1 MKCVRTIG
9 IVLYLIF
16 VKKEMCSILL
26 RNLKAFKNE
35 STRYHLL
42 NQKLSFKLHFL
53 STHNFTAMRHQLFLI
68 LMTVIQT
75 TIKSL
80 SEMYECLNV
89 NFDNY
94 LQIVSRKGKAE
105 ERRPLLILFSADA
118 MACMFHAAGVAS
130 EKALDEKHYLFLKKL
145 TQVCKLI
152 YGQFY

>member
-1 MKCVRTIG
+1 
-9 IVLYLIF
+9 
-16 VKKEMCSILL
+16 
-26 RNLKAFKNE
+26 
-35 STRYHLL
+35 
-42 NQKLSFKLHFL
+42 
-53 STHNFTAMRHQLFLI
+53 
-68 LMTVIQT
+68 
-75 TIKSL
+75 
-80 SEMYECLNV
+80 MYECLNV

-152 YGQFY
+152 YGQLFCLRLLQRAVNMLIGLQSCGRARDGIYFKGLNRDKTSTNSHKAVNLQKWVWIENVAMYAWWWGGGGEVPG